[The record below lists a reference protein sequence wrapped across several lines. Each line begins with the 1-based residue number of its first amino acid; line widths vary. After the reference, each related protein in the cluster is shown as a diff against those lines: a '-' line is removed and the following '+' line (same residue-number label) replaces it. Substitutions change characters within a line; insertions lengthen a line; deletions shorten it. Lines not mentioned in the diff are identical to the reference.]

1 MICHTLKEIRE
12 NHHSGDF
19 VWKPGYSVTD
29 DYSGIDNEPVYG
41 KLLFDESNPN
51 STIIF
56 QEDHLFYNPHTGKD
70 EIRPKKQILKD
81 YPYFSIADT
90 FPEVKLLYLN
100 RIQNQIRQLTNKLD
114 YYVNLSFQIQNYN
127 KFDYRLTDK
136 GKSENA

>member
-1 MICHTLKEIRE
+1 MED
-12 NHHSGDF
+12 NPAGHSH
-19 VWKPGYSVTD
+19 
-29 DYSGIDNEPVYG
+29 
-41 KLLFDESNPN
+41 LFHY

-127 KFDYRLTDK
+127 EFDYRLTDK
-136 GKSENA
+136 EKSENA